1 VCERRVD
8 LLVCSLPLHRH
19 SYIGFILAFASS
31 FHNKQIDAIVD
42 ISLLEVDTL
51 MYRSICRLSILVSMQ
66 FFPNYRITMTAHID
80 GNWKTDWTRWTPEVS
95 KKLSVSRWSCK
106 SKSRTNSQWRGRFVH
121 ESSNGEPLNV
131 YYESINRELKIKP
144 IYECRC
150 DERLKTKAEES
161 THLGYT
167 GLLGE
172 LEYLKIPTRSIDEK
186 MWVWSSGVSMW
197 SDSRPVNVKVN
208 P

>member
-1 VCERRVD
+1 MFKFMCNDEDLPKMWSTFDFRLDLCHSVRRTT
-8 LLVCSLPLHRH
+8 H
-19 SYIGFILAFASS
+19 
-31 FHNKQIDAIVD
+31 
-42 ISLLEVDTL
+42 
-51 MYRSICRLSILVSMQ
+51 
-66 FFPNYRITMTAHID
+66 D
-80 GNWKTDWTRWTPEVS
+80 GNWKTDWTRWTPEVA

-150 DERLKTKAEES
+150 DERLKTKAEQS

-172 LEYLKIPTRSIDEK
+172 LEYLQIPTRSIDEK